1 MTTTAIF
8 LAAYFCVLNQFLSR
22 NLAFIIVAAACCF
35 ALFTVWLCKRTER
48 WFWMLPSVA
57 LNLILLP
64 STIEMHNN
72 LQGLINDY
80 AVCAVV
86 LILTTV
92 LLVLDVLPTKK
103 KAKHLPDRQV
113 FAFGGYLYEKLI
125 NRVVCEDLYLL
136 VPFHLHP
143 DDRFFL

>member
-22 NLAFIIVAAACCF
+22 NLTFIIVAAACCF

-64 STIEMHNN
+64 STIEMHHN
-72 LQGLINDY
+72 LQGVINDY
-80 AVCAVV
+80 AVCAAV
-86 LILTTV
+86 LILTTI
-92 LLVLDVLPTKK
+92 LLVLDVLPTKRRK
-103 KAKHLPDRQV
+103 SKTPAGSAGV
-113 FAFGGYLYEKLI
+113 CFW
-125 NRVVCEDLYLL
+125 RVSI
-136 VPFHLHP
+136 
-143 DDRFFL
+143 